1 MTPLQLY
8 LSTFQAEQK
17 RTPGKSL
24 ASPTGGAP
32 PTFNQIVEIVLAGI
46 MCRLSVGVLCLSQA
60 ALDDWSNWP
69 GRLSPSLARFD
80 VLDGDQAALG
90 DWQAFLSSQSY
101 DMTIL
106 HGACAEL
113 QADRLATSYVTAL
126 VNAVPAG
133 IIVLA

>member
-8 LSTFQAEQK
+8 LSTLQAEQK

-24 ASPTGGAP
+24 ALPSAGKP
-32 PTFNQIVEIVLAGI
+32 PTFNQVVEIVLAGI
-46 MCRLSVGVLCLSQA
+46 MCRLSIGVLCLTQA

-69 GRLSPSLARFD
+69 GLLTPSLAAFD
-80 VLDGDQAALG
+80 VLDLNQAALP

-113 QADRLATSYVTAL
+113 QANALSTAYVTAL
-126 VNAVPAG
+126 VNAAPAG
-133 IIVLA
+133 TIILT